1 MILRP
6 LLRSRRF
13 VVGALFVLG
22 VLAATIL
29 AAVAAGDPFRTSET
43 ILAGPSRAHPFGTD
57 ELGRDVLTRIL
68 NGAATTLKVAIL
80 PPLVAAAIGVG
91 VGLSAGYYGGLIDEV
106 LLKLMELTLV
116 VPRFLIALVAAAF
129 FGGHLWLL
137 GIVLA
142 ATFWPSTGRLVR
154 AEAISL
160 REREFVEAS
169 RALGAGSVWII
180 SRHLLGLVV
189 PVVAVNTSFQ
199 SGQAALIEAG
209 LAFLGVG
216 DRNLISWG
224 AMLADAQSY
233 LGIAWWASVFP
244 GIALALMILAL
255 NLLGDGLADT
265 WDVRGRVRL

>member
-6 LLRSRRF
+6 LLRSKRF
-13 VVGALFVLG
+13 VVGSLFVLG
-22 VLAATIL
+22 VLTTAIF

-43 ILAGPSRAHPFGTD
+43 ILAGPSLAHPFGTD
-57 ELGRDVLTRIL
+57 ELGRDILTRIL
-68 NGAATTLKVAIL
+68 NGASTTLKVAVV
-80 PPLVAAAIGVG
+80 PPLVAAAIGVA
-91 VGLSAGYYGGLIDEV
+91 VGLSAGYHGGVVDET

-129 FGGHLWLL
+129 FGGHLWLVGL
-137 GIVLA
+137 ILA

-169 RALGAGSVWII
+169 RSMGGGSVWII
-180 SRHLLGLVV
+180 SRHLLGHVV

-199 SGQAALIEAG
+199 AGQAALIEAG

-216 DRNLISWG
+216 DRNVISWG
-224 AMLADAQSY
+224 AMLSDAQSY
-233 LGIAWWASVFP
+233 LGIAWWTSVFP

-265 WDVRGRVRL
+265 WNVRGRARL